1 MAFGNIGKVIA
12 GQALEATKKNVM
24 DAITNPEPKA
34 PERPAPPVEATG
46 GTILGQIQAMQRP
59 LGEDQEMVVTA
70 QAGGE
75 TLRVLEILVPNLH
88 VLVLVGVD
96 SEQNVTRVIV
106 PADSVCLVCKIKK
119 VAPEARA
126 VRVNILSPR
135 PKG

>member
-34 PERPAPPVEATG
+34 PERPAPPVETTG

-106 PADSVCLVCKIKK
+106 PEDSVCLVCKIKK